1 MNRESVGA
9 VVGVAFG
16 CAWGIAGATALPN
29 PWSAWGVRLC
39 IGISAALAAALVML
53 PARRTS
59 GTFRGQVYGVA
70 VALEAAG
77 IVIAV
82 WSLRHLFLQQFLLPA
97 IGFVVGVHFIGLW
110 KATGMSLFRW
120 VAGALCTVCVVA
132 AFSPCLTENG
142 GIDVRRVVA
151 GLGSALVFWAA
162 GLVTLFCEAC

>member
-1 MNRESVGA
+1 MNRGSVGA

-29 PWSAWGVRLC
+29 PWSVWGVRLS

-53 PARRTS
+53 PARRKI

-77 IVIAV
+77 IVITV
-82 WSLRHLFLQQFLLPA
+82 WSLRHLSLQQFLLPA

-110 KATGMSLFRW
+110 KATDMSLFRW
-120 VAGALCTVCVVA
+120 VAGALCTICVVA
-132 AFSPCLTENG
+132 AFSPGLTENG

-151 GLGSALVFWAA
+151 GLGCALVLWAA
-162 GLVTLFCEAC
+162 GLVTLI